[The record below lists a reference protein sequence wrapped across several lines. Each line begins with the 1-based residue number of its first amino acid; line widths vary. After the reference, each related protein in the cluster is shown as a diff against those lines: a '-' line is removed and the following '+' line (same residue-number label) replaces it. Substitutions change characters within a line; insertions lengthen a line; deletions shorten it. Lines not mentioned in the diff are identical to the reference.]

1 MEKNNKYYNIIADIV
16 KKHRKYS
23 GLEAILDD
31 IIDDVYNH
39 SEVIINSVPNE
50 SVISAYLEKVV
61 ATSIITVPK
70 KMGFHPEIKHATV
83 SSVTQQ
89 LQQSSVSKEVVKKV
103 DNTLVD
109 KMINSAEST
118 SSDSTESDL
127 LELASDKSELNDI
140 VDKPIQEEQEPSLN
154 SIDDDVLT
162 DEFDAPAQDYIEDND
177 LLVLS
182 EKFEENDL
190 SSDVNEVLPADNQE
204 NLDIENHD
212 EKNDIDELSTEDLEI
227 NNAPESDESKND
239 FLQEQVEDSDF
250 VVEKADD
257 IQSLDYQHEDDV
269 LEEISDKDDLL
280 DNFVESK
287 ENDEKEPLQEAA
299 DDIEEVAAE
308 TNEEVVLENGDSSD
322 DLNLDEV
329 ESPMLNFVDESG
341 ENLNPEVSSE
351 EVDTDESP
359 IEEVEQNDLEL
370 QISDE
375 AEPLAEV
382 ENPVEDLLPKADE
395 TNDDVLQTEE
405 SENFELEQ
413 SGNDFLQVEGDDSFD
428 LESVDDNLAFSD
440 ELTLDSGDELLESTE
455 SDGFELNLNE
465 EAESPV
471 ELEIVGDAKN
481 EESEQFAVTD
491 FSKFNFNPE
500 NVDIN
505 DTLDTDLIVKDI
517 QDLANKRPELKII
530 DVYNMKYKDNKSVSD
545 ISTELGMDENS
556 VIDALNEIIAV
567 I

>member
-70 KMGFHPEIKHATV
+70 KMGFHPEIKHVTV

-89 LQQSSVSKEVVKKV
+89 PQQSFVSNEVVKKV

-118 SSDSTESDL
+118 CSDSTESDL

-182 EKFEENDL
+182 EKIEENDL

-204 NLDIENHD
+204 NLNIENHD

-227 NNAPESDESKND
+227 NNAPESDESEND

-257 IQSLDYQHEDDV
+257 IQSLDYQKEDDV

-308 TNEEVVLENGDSSD
+308 TNEEVVLENDDSSE

-405 SENFELEQ
+405 AENFELEQ

-481 EESEQFAVTD
+481 DESEQFAVTD

-517 QDLANKRPELKII
+517 QDLANKKPELKII

>member
-70 KMGFHPEIKHATV
+70 KMGFHPEIKHVTV
-83 SSVTQQ
+83 SSVTHQP
-89 LQQSSVSKEVVKKV
+89 QQSFVSNEVVKKV

-140 VDKPIQEEQEPSLN
+140 VDKPIQEEQEPILN

-162 DEFDAPAQDYIEDND
+162 DEFEAPAQDSIEDND

-182 EKFEENDL
+182 EEIEENDL

-204 NLDIENHD
+204 NLDIENH
-212 EKNDIDELSTEDLEI
+212 EEENTFEDLPTEVMEI
-227 NNAPESDESKND
+227 NNAPESDESEND

-280 DNFVESK
+280 DNFVESE
-287 ENDEKEPLQEAA
+287 ENDEKEPLQETA
-299 DDIEEVAAE
+299 DDIEKVAAE
-308 TNEEVVLENGDSSD
+308 TNEEVVLENDDSSD

-329 ESPMLNFVDESG
+329 ETPMLDLADES
-341 ENLNPEVSSE
+341 EDNLNQEVSSE
-351 EVDTDESP
+351 EVDTDVSP

-370 QISDE
+370 QISE
-375 AEPLAEV
+375 AAEPLAEV
-382 ENPVEDLLPKADE
+382 ENPVEDLLPKAEETDDE
-395 TNDDVLQTEE
+395 VLQTEE

-428 LESVDDNLAFSD
+428 LESADDNLAFSD

-481 EESEQFAVTD
+481 DESEKFAVTD

-530 DVYNMKYKDNKSVSD
+530 DVYNMKYKDNKSVSE
-545 ISTELGMDENS
+545 ISTELGMDENL

>member
-70 KMGFHPEIKHATV
+70 KMEFHPEIKHATV

-182 EKFEENDL
+182 EKIEENDL

-204 NLDIENHD
+204 NLNIENHD

-227 NNAPESDESKND
+227 NNAPESDESEND

-257 IQSLDYQHEDDV
+257 IQSLDYQKEDDV

-308 TNEEVVLENGDSSD
+308 TNEEVVLENDDSSD

-329 ESPMLNFVDESG
+329 E
-341 ENLNPEVSSE
+341 
-351 EVDTDESP
+351 TDESP

-370 QISDE
+370 QISEE

-481 EESEQFAVTD
+481 DESEQFAVTD

>member
-70 KMGFHPEIKHATV
+70 KMGFHPEIKHVTV

-89 LQQSSVSKEVVKKV
+89 PQQSFVSNEVVKKV

-140 VDKPIQEEQEPSLN
+140 VDKPIQEEQEPILN

-162 DEFDAPAQDYIEDND
+162 DEFEAPAQDSIEDND

-182 EKFEENDL
+182 EEIEENDL

-204 NLDIENHD
+204 NSDIENH
-212 EKNDIDELSTEDLEI
+212 EEENTFEDLPTEVMEI
-227 NNAPESDESKND
+227 NDVAESDESEND
-239 FLQEQVEDSDF
+239 FLQEQVDDSDF

-280 DNFVESK
+280 DNFVESE
-287 ENDEKEPLQEAA
+287 ENDEKEFLNNTVEDA
-299 DDIEEVAAE
+299 EETE
-308 TNEEVVLENGDSSD
+308 TNQEVVLENDDSSD

-329 ESPMLNFVDESG
+329 ETPILDLADES
-341 ENLNPEVSSE
+341 EDNLNQELSSE
-351 EVDTDESP
+351 EVDTDVSP

-370 QISDE
+370 QISE
-375 AEPLAEV
+375 AAEPLAEV

-395 TNDDVLQTEE
+395 TNDEVLQTEE

-428 LESVDDNLAFSD
+428 LESADDNLAFSD

-455 SDGFELNLNE
+455 SDGFELNLSE

-481 EESEQFAVTD
+481 DESEKFAITD

-530 DVYNMKYKDNKSVSD
+530 DVYNMKYKDNKSVSE

>member
-61 ATSIITVPK
+61 STSIITVPK

-89 LQQSSVSKEVVKKV
+89 PQQSSVSNEVVKKV

-118 SSDSTESDL
+118 GSDSTESDL
-127 LELASDKSELNDI
+127 LERASDKSELNDI
-140 VDKPIQEEQEPSLN
+140 VDKPIQEEQEPNLN
-154 SIDDDVLT
+154 SIDDNVLT
-162 DEFDAPAQDYIEDND
+162 DEFEAPAQDYIEDND

-182 EKFEENDL
+182 EEIEENHL

-227 NNAPESDESKND
+227 NNAPESDESEND
-239 FLQEQVEDSDF
+239 FLQEQVEDSDL

-257 IQSLDYQHEDDV
+257 IQSLDYQKEDDV

-299 DDIEEVAAE
+299 DDIEEV
-308 TNEEVVLENGDSSD
+308 VLENDDSSD

-329 ESPMLNFVDESG
+329 ESPMLNFVDESE

-465 EAESPV
+465 EVESPV
-471 ELEIVGDAKN
+471 ELEIVGEAKN
-481 EESEQFAVTD
+481 DELEKFAVTD

-530 DVYNMKYKDNKSVSD
+530 DVYNMKYKDNKSISD

>member
-61 ATSIITVPK
+61 STSIITVPK
-70 KMGFHPEIKHATV
+70 KMGFHPEIKHVTV

-89 LQQSSVSKEVVKKV
+89 PQQSFVSNEVVKKV

-140 VDKPIQEEQEPSLN
+140 VDKPIQEGQEPNLN

-182 EKFEENDL
+182 EKIEENDL

-227 NNAPESDESKND
+227 NNAPESDESENA
-239 FLQEQVEDSDF
+239 FLQEQVEDSDL

-280 DNFVESK
+280 DNFVESE
-287 ENDEKEPLQEAA
+287 ENDEKEPLQETA
-299 DDIEEVAAE
+299 DDIEKVAAE
-308 TNEEVVLENGDSSD
+308 ANEEVVLENDDSSD

-329 ESPMLNFVDESG
+329 ETPMLDLADES
-341 ENLNPEVSSE
+341 EDNLNQEVSSE
-351 EVDTDESP
+351 EVDTDVSP
-359 IEEVEQNDLEL
+359 IEEIEENDLEL
-370 QISDE
+370 QISKE

-395 TNDDVLQTEE
+395 TNDEVLQTEE

-428 LESVDDNLAFSD
+428 LESADDNLAFSD
-440 ELTLDSGDELLESTE
+440 ELTLDSGDELLESIE

-481 EESEQFAVTD
+481 DESEQFAVTD

-530 DVYNMKYKDNKSVSD
+530 DVYNMKYKDNKSVSE

>member
-70 KMGFHPEIKHATV
+70 KMGFHPEIKHVTV

-89 LQQSSVSKEVVKKV
+89 PQQSFVSNEVVKKV

-140 VDKPIQEEQEPSLN
+140 VDKPIQEEQEPILN

-162 DEFDAPAQDYIEDND
+162 DEFEAPAQDSIEDND

-182 EKFEENDL
+182 EEIDL

-204 NLDIENHD
+204 NLDIENH
-212 EKNDIDELSTEDLEI
+212 EEENTFEDLPTEVMEI
-227 NNAPESDESKND
+227 NNAPESDESEND

-280 DNFVESK
+280 DNFLESE
-287 ENDEKEPLQEAA
+287 ENDEKEPLQETA
-299 DDIEEVAAE
+299 DDTEKVAAE
-308 TNEEVVLENGDSSD
+308 ANEEVVLENDDSSD

-329 ESPMLNFVDESG
+329 ETPILDLADES
-341 ENLNPEVSSE
+341 EDNLNQEVSSE
-351 EVDTDESP
+351 EVDTDVSP

-370 QISDE
+370 QISE
-375 AEPLAEV
+375 AAEPLAEV

-395 TNDDVLQTEE
+395 TNDEVLQTEE

-428 LESVDDNLAFSD
+428 LESADDNLAFSD

-481 EESEQFAVTD
+481 DESEKFAITD

-530 DVYNMKYKDNKSVSD
+530 DVYNMKYKDNKSVSE
-545 ISTELGMDENS
+545 ISTELGMDENL

>member
-61 ATSIITVPK
+61 STYIITVPK

-89 LQQSSVSKEVVKKV
+89 PQQSSVSNEVVKKV
-103 DNTLVD
+103 DNSLVD

-140 VDKPIQEEQEPSLN
+140 VDKPIQEEQEPNLN
-154 SIDDDVLT
+154 SIDDNVLT
-162 DEFDAPAQDYIEDND
+162 DEFEAPAQDYIEDND

-182 EKFEENDL
+182 EKIEENDL

-227 NNAPESDESKND
+227 NNAPESDESEND
-239 FLQEQVEDSDF
+239 FLQEQVEDSDL

-299 DDIEEVAAE
+299 DDIEEV
-308 TNEEVVLENGDSSD
+308 VLENDDSSD
-322 DLNLDEV
+322 DLNLDEI
-329 ESPMLNFVDESG
+329 ESPMLNFVDES
-341 ENLNPEVSSE
+341 EKNLNPEVSSE
-351 EVDTDESP
+351 EVATDESP

-413 SGNDFLQVEGDDSFD
+413 SGNDFLQVEGEDSFD

-455 SDGFELNLNE
+455 SDGFELNLHE

-471 ELEIVGDAKN
+471 ELEIVGEAKN
-481 EESEQFAVTD
+481 DELEKFAVTD

-545 ISTELGMDENS
+545 ISTELGMDENM

>member
-61 ATSIITVPK
+61 STSIITVPK

-89 LQQSSVSKEVVKKV
+89 PQQSSVSNEVVKKV

-118 SSDSTESDL
+118 GSDSTESDL
-127 LELASDKSELNDI
+127 LERASDKSELNDI
-140 VDKPIQEEQEPSLN
+140 VDKPIQEEQEPNLN
-154 SIDDDVLT
+154 SIDDNVLT
-162 DEFDAPAQDYIEDND
+162 DEFEAPAQDYIEDND

-182 EKFEENDL
+182 EEIEENHL

-227 NNAPESDESKND
+227 NNAPESDESEND
-239 FLQEQVEDSDF
+239 FLQEQVEDSDL

-299 DDIEEVAAE
+299 DDIEEV
-308 TNEEVVLENGDSSD
+308 VLENDDSSD
-322 DLNLDEV
+322 DLNLDEI
-329 ESPMLNFVDESG
+329 ESPMLNFVDES
-341 ENLNPEVSSE
+341 EKNLNPEVSSE
-351 EVDTDESP
+351 EVDTDESQ

-413 SGNDFLQVEGDDSFD
+413 SGNDFLQVEGDDSFE

-471 ELEIVGDAKN
+471 ELEIVGEAKN
-481 EESEQFAVTD
+481 DELEKFAVTD

-530 DVYNMKYKDNKSVSD
+530 DVYNMKYKDNKSVLD

>member
-70 KMGFHPEIKHATV
+70 KMGFHPEIKHVTV

-89 LQQSSVSKEVVKKV
+89 PQQSFVSNEVVKKV

-140 VDKPIQEEQEPSLN
+140 VDKPIQEGQEPNLN

-162 DEFDAPAQDYIEDND
+162 DEFEAPAQDCIEDND

-182 EKFEENDL
+182 EEIEENDL

-227 NNAPESDESKND
+227 NNAPESDESEND

-280 DNFVESK
+280 DNFVESE
-287 ENDEKEPLQEAA
+287 ENDEKEPLQETA
-299 DDIEEVAAE
+299 DDIEKVAAE
-308 TNEEVVLENGDSSD
+308 TNEEVVLENDDSSD

-329 ESPMLNFVDESG
+329 ETPMLDLADES
-341 ENLNPEVSSE
+341 EDNLNQEVSSE
-351 EVDTDESP
+351 EVDTDVSP

-370 QISDE
+370 QISE
-375 AEPLAEV
+375 AAEPLAEV
-382 ENPVEDLLPKADE
+382 ENPVEDLLPKPDE
-395 TNDDVLQTEE
+395 TNDEVLQTEE

-428 LESVDDNLAFSD
+428 LESADDNLAFSD

-455 SDGFELNLNE
+455 SDGFELNLSE

-481 EESEQFAVTD
+481 DESEKFAITD

-530 DVYNMKYKDNKSVSD
+530 DVYNMKYKDNKSVSE
-545 ISTELGMDENS
+545 ISTELRMDENS

>member
-70 KMGFHPEIKHATV
+70 KMGFHPEIKHVTV
-83 SSVTQQ
+83 SSVTHQP
-89 LQQSSVSKEVVKKV
+89 QQSFVSNEVVKKV

-140 VDKPIQEEQEPSLN
+140 VDKPIQEEQEPNLN

-162 DEFDAPAQDYIEDND
+162 DEFEAPAQDYIEDND

-182 EKFEENDL
+182 EEIEENDL
-190 SSDVNEVLPADNQE
+190 SSDVNEVLPVDNQE
-204 NLDIENHD
+204 NSDIENH
-212 EKNDIDELSTEDLEI
+212 EEENIFEDLPTEVMEI
-227 NNAPESDESKND
+227 NNAPESDESEND

-280 DNFVESK
+280 DNFVESE
-287 ENDEKEPLQEAA
+287 ENDEKEPLLETA

-308 TNEEVVLENGDSSD
+308 ANEEVVLEMTS
-322 DLNLDEV
+322 
-329 ESPMLNFVDESG
+329 
-341 ENLNPEVSSE
+341 
-351 EVDTDESP
+351 
-359 IEEVEQNDLEL
+359 
-370 QISDE
+370 
-375 AEPLAEV
+375 
-382 ENPVEDLLPKADE
+382 
-395 TNDDVLQTEE
+395 
-405 SENFELEQ
+405 
-413 SGNDFLQVEGDDSFD
+413 
-428 LESVDDNLAFSD
+428 
-440 ELTLDSGDELLESTE
+440 
-455 SDGFELNLNE
+455 
-465 EAESPV
+465 
-471 ELEIVGDAKN
+471 
-481 EESEQFAVTD
+481 
-491 FSKFNFNPE
+491 
-500 NVDIN
+500 
-505 DTLDTDLIVKDI
+505 
-517 QDLANKRPELKII
+517 
-530 DVYNMKYKDNKSVSD
+530 SVSPCV
-545 ISTELGMDENS
+545 IKGKENDS
-556 VIDALNEIIAV
+556 YKYLVLPVRLIR
-567 I
+567 

>member
-61 ATSIITVPK
+61 STSIITVPK

-89 LQQSSVSKEVVKKV
+89 PQQSSVSNEVVKKV

-109 KMINSAEST
+109 EMINSAEST
-118 SSDSTESDL
+118 GSDSTESDL
-127 LELASDKSELNDI
+127 LERASDKSELNDI
-140 VDKPIQEEQEPSLN
+140 VDKPIQEEQEPNLN
-154 SIDDDVLT
+154 SIDDNVLT
-162 DEFDAPAQDYIEDND
+162 DEFEAPAQDYIEDND

-182 EKFEENDL
+182 EEIEENHL

-227 NNAPESDESKND
+227 NNAPESDESEND
-239 FLQEQVEDSDF
+239 FLQEQVEDSDL

-257 IQSLDYQHEDDV
+257 IQSLDYQKEDDV

-299 DDIEEVAAE
+299 DDIEEV
-308 TNEEVVLENGDSSD
+308 VLENDDSSD
-322 DLNLDEV
+322 DLNLDEI
-329 ESPMLNFVDESG
+329 ESPMLNFVDESE

-471 ELEIVGDAKN
+471 ELEIVGEAKN
-481 EESEQFAVTD
+481 DELEKFAVTD

-530 DVYNMKYKDNKSVSD
+530 DVYNMKYKDNKSVLD

>member
-61 ATSIITVPK
+61 STSIITVPK
-70 KMGFHPEIKHATV
+70 KMGFHPEIKHVTV
-83 SSVTQQ
+83 SSVTHQP
-89 LQQSSVSKEVVKKV
+89 QQSFVSNEVVKKV

-140 VDKPIQEEQEPSLN
+140 VDKPIQEEQEPILN

-162 DEFDAPAQDYIEDND
+162 DEFEAPVQDYIEDND

-182 EKFEENDL
+182 EEIEENDL
-190 SSDVNEVLPADNQE
+190 SSDVHEVLPADNQE
-204 NLDIENHD
+204 NLDIENHEEENTFED
-212 EKNDIDELSTEDLEI
+212 FSTEVMEI
-227 NNAPESDESKND
+227 NNAPESDEPDND
-239 FLQEQVEDSDF
+239 FLQEQVEDSEF

-280 DNFVESK
+280 DNFVESE

-308 TNEEVVLENGDSSD
+308 TNQEVVLENDDSSD

-329 ESPMLNFVDESG
+329 ESPMLNFVDEP
-341 ENLNPEVSSE
+341 EDNLNPEASSE
-351 EVDTDESP
+351 EVDTDVSP

-370 QISDE
+370 QISE
-375 AEPLAEV
+375 AAEPLAEV

-395 TNDDVLQTEE
+395 TNDEVLQTEE

-428 LESVDDNLAFSD
+428 LESADDNLAFSD
-440 ELTLDSGDELLESTE
+440 ELTFDSGDELLESTE
-455 SDGFELNLNE
+455 SDGFELNLSE
-465 EAESPV
+465 KAESPV

-481 EESEQFAVTD
+481 DESEKFAVTD

>member
-61 ATSIITVPK
+61 STSIITVPK

-89 LQQSSVSKEVVKKV
+89 PQQSSVSNEVVKKV
-103 DNTLVD
+103 DNSLVD

-118 SSDSTESDL
+118 GTDSTESDL

-140 VDKPIQEEQEPSLN
+140 VDKPIQEEQEPILN

-162 DEFDAPAQDYIEDND
+162 DEFEAPAQDYIEDND

-182 EKFEENDL
+182 EEIEENHL

-227 NNAPESDESKND
+227 NNAPESDESEND
-239 FLQEQVEDSDF
+239 FLQEQVEDSDL

-257 IQSLDYQHEDDV
+257 IQSLDYQKEDDV

-299 DDIEEVAAE
+299 DDIEEV
-308 TNEEVVLENGDSSD
+308 VLENDDSSD
-322 DLNLDEV
+322 DLNLDEI
-329 ESPMLNFVDESG
+329 ESPMLNFVDESE

-351 EVDTDESP
+351 EVATDESP

-413 SGNDFLQVEGDDSFD
+413 SGNDFLQVEVEDSFD

-465 EAESPV
+465 EVESPV
-471 ELEIVGDAKN
+471 ELEIVGEAKN
-481 EESEQFAVTD
+481 DELEKFAVTD

-530 DVYNMKYKDNKSVSD
+530 DVYNMKYKDNKSVSE

>member
-70 KMGFHPEIKHATV
+70 KMGFHPEIKHVTV
-83 SSVTQQ
+83 SSVTHQPQQ
-89 LQQSSVSKEVVKKV
+89 CFVSNEVVKKV

-140 VDKPIQEEQEPSLN
+140 VDKPIQEEQEPILN

-162 DEFDAPAQDYIEDND
+162 DEFEAPAQDYIEDND

-182 EKFEENDL
+182 EEIEENDL
-190 SSDVNEVLPADNQE
+190 SSDVHEVLPADNQE
-204 NLDIENHD
+204 NLDIENHEEENTIED
-212 EKNDIDELSTEDLEI
+212 FSTEVMDI
-227 NNAPESDESKND
+227 NEVAESDESEDD

-257 IQSLDYQHEDDV
+257 IQSLDYQKEDDV

-280 DNFVESK
+280 DNFVKSE
-287 ENDEKEPLQEAA
+287 ENDEKEPLQETA

-308 TNEEVVLENGDSSD
+308 TNQEVVLENDDSSD

-329 ESPMLNFVDESG
+329 ESPMLDLADES
-341 ENLNPEVSSE
+341 EDNLNQEVSSE
-351 EVDTDESP
+351 EVDTDVSP
-359 IEEVEQNDLEL
+359 IEEIEENDLEL
-370 QISDE
+370 QISKE

-382 ENPVEDLLPKADE
+382 ENPVEDLLPKAEE
-395 TNDDVLQTEE
+395 TNDEVLQTEE

-428 LESVDDNLAFSD
+428 LESADDNLAFSD

-481 EESEQFAVTD
+481 DESEKFAITD

-530 DVYNMKYKDNKSVSD
+530 DVYNMKYKDNKSVSE
-545 ISTELGMDENS
+545 ISTELGMDENL

>member
-70 KMGFHPEIKHATV
+70 KMGFHPVIKHVTV

-89 LQQSSVSKEVVKKV
+89 PQQSFVSNEVVKKV

-140 VDKPIQEEQEPSLN
+140 VDKPIQEEQEPSMN

-162 DEFDAPAQDYIEDND
+162 NEFDAPAQDYIEDND

-182 EKFEENDL
+182 EKIEENDL

-227 NNAPESDESKND
+227 NNAPESDESEND

-308 TNEEVVLENGDSSD
+308 TNEEVVLENDDSSD

-329 ESPMLNFVDESG
+329 ESPMLNFVDESE

-370 QISDE
+370 QITDE

-481 EESEQFAVTD
+481 DESEQFAVTD

-517 QDLANKRPELKII
+517 QDLANKKPELKII

>member
-70 KMGFHPEIKHATV
+70 KMGFHPEIKHVTV

-89 LQQSSVSKEVVKKV
+89 PQQSFVSNEVVKKV

-118 SSDSTESDL
+118 CSDSTESDL

-162 DEFDAPAQDYIEDND
+162 DEFEAPAQDYIEDND

-182 EKFEENDL
+182 EKIEENDL
-190 SSDVNEVLPADNQE
+190 SSDDQEVLPVDNQE
-204 NLDIENHD
+204 NLDIEHQ
-212 EKNDIDELSTEDLEI
+212 EENDIDELPTEGLEI
-227 NNAPESDESKND
+227 NNVAESDESEND

-280 DNFVESK
+280 DNFVKSE
-287 ENDEKEPLQEAA
+287 ENDEKEPLQETA

-308 TNEEVVLENGDSSD
+308 TNQEVVLENDDSSD

-329 ESPMLNFVDESG
+329 ESPKLNFVDESE

-375 AEPLAEV
+375 AEPLAKV
-382 ENPVEDLLPKADE
+382 ENTVEDLLPKADE
-395 TNDDVLQTEE
+395 TNDEVLQTED
-405 SENFELEQ
+405 SVNFELEQ

-428 LESVDDNLAFSD
+428 LKSVDDNLAFSD

-471 ELEIVGDAKN
+471 ELEIMGDTKN
-481 EESEQFAVTD
+481 DESEKFAVTD

>member
-70 KMGFHPEIKHATV
+70 KMGFHPEIKHVTV

-89 LQQSSVSKEVVKKV
+89 PQQSFVSNEVVKKV

-118 SSDSTESDL
+118 CSDSTESDL

-140 VDKPIQEEQEPSLN
+140 VDKPIQEEQEPNLN

-162 DEFDAPAQDYIEDND
+162 NEFDAPAQDYIEDND

-182 EKFEENDL
+182 EKIEENDL

-308 TNEEVVLENGDSSD
+308 TNEEVVLENDDSSD

-329 ESPMLNFVDESG
+329 ESPMLNFVDES
-341 ENLNPEVSSE
+341 EKNLNPEVSSE

-405 SENFELEQ
+405 AENFELEQ

-481 EESEQFAVTD
+481 DESEQFAVTD

-517 QDLANKRPELKII
+517 QDLANKKPELKII

>member
-61 ATSIITVPK
+61 STSIITVPK

-89 LQQSSVSKEVVKKV
+89 PQQSSVSNEVVKKV

-118 SSDSTESDL
+118 GSDSTESDL
-127 LELASDKSELNDI
+127 LERASDKSELNDI
-140 VDKPIQEEQEPSLN
+140 VDKPIQEEQEPNLN
-154 SIDDDVLT
+154 SIDDNVLT
-162 DEFDAPAQDYIEDND
+162 DEFEAPAQDYIEDND

-182 EKFEENDL
+182 EEIEENHL

-227 NNAPESDESKND
+227 NNAPESDESEND

-257 IQSLDYQHEDDV
+257 IQSLDYQKEDDV

-299 DDIEEVAAE
+299 DDIEEV
-308 TNEEVVLENGDSSD
+308 VLENDDSSD
-322 DLNLDEV
+322 DLNLDEI
-329 ESPMLNFVDESG
+329 ESPMLNFVDES
-341 ENLNPEVSSE
+341 EKNLNPEESSE
-351 EVDTDESP
+351 EVDTDESQ

-471 ELEIVGDAKN
+471 ELEIVGEAKN
-481 EESEQFAVTD
+481 DELEKFAVTD

-530 DVYNMKYKDNKSVSD
+530 DVYNMKYKDNKSISD